1 MICKQ
6 KATQA
11 AETEALNPKPRPV
24 YFISL
29 VGVDKYGKVDDHEH
43 IFDLYT
49 KLYDFDGVNVKVLSA
64 QDLLSFYQ
72 RQNQQQNIFQ
82 RMLRKT
88 DIYSLVKFFIQSN
101 PDGHFILDECP
112 FIANSKF
119 LLASHPK

>member
-1 MICKQ
+1 M
-6 KATQA
+6 
-11 AETEALNPKPRPV
+11 EALNPKPRPV

-29 VGVDKYGKVDDHEH
+29 VGVDMKGKVDDHEH

-72 RQNQQQNIFQ
+72 RHSIFQ
-82 RMLRKT
+82 RMRHQLHNYKKT
-88 DIYSLVKFFIQSN
+88 DIYNLVKFFIQSN

-112 FIANSKF
+112 FMPDDGNI
-119 LLASHPK
+119 

>member
-1 MICKQ
+1 M
-6 KATQA
+6 
-11 AETEALNPKPRPV
+11 EALNPKPRPV

-49 KLYDFDGVNVKVLSA
+49 KLYDFDGVDVEVRSA

-72 RQNQQQNIFQ
+72 HHNSDTPNIY
-82 RMLRKT
+82 T
-88 DIYSLVKFFIQSN
+88 LVKFFIRSN

-112 FIANSKF
+112 FIKRSK
-119 LLASHPK
+119 LL